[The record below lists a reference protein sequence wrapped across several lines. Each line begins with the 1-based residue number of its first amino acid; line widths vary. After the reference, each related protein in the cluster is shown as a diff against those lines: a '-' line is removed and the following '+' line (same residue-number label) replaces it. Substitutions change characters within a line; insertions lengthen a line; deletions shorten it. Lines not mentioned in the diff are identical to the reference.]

1 MSLHGYELFQK
12 LETIGFHT
20 IDQGSLYRLLRQLE
34 KENLV
39 ASEWD
44 TTGNGPAKR
53 CHKIT
58 EVGVTYLKEYA
69 NQLETYQSILDQFF
83 ITYSNLLEFF
93 IPSFKRKAP
102 MTRGGMKMSTTTKKS
117 EQVKKAVV
125 KEEGYQV
132 MPFVD
137 TIWNQFAKSL
147 DWAKEL
153 QESGEEAYL
162 KTVKETIKFN
172 KDFRNSFLNLYQE
185 SKRTNSEIV
194 DSVSAL
200 YKKNDA
206 LQIDF
211 PELTDQ
217 FRDVSDRVENL
228 ALTPIKLSFDLMDRL
243 DNNLVENSENY
254 VHYVRERR
262 NDLLKVTSDYVEIA
276 KNNHKN
282 IFSMIEKSVK
292 VHVNN

>member
-1 MSLHGYELFQK
+1 
-12 LETIGFHT
+12 
-20 IDQGSLYRLLRQLE
+20 
-34 KENLV
+34 
-39 ASEWD
+39 
-44 TTGNGPAKR
+44 
-53 CHKIT
+53 
-58 EVGVTYLKEYA
+58 
-69 NQLETYQSILDQFF
+69 
-83 ITYSNLLEFF
+83 
-93 IPSFKRKAP
+93 
-102 MTRGGMKMSTTTKKS
+102 MTRGGMKMRTTTKKS
-117 EQVKKAVV
+117 EQVKKVAEV

-137 TIWNQFAKSL
+137 TIWNQFALSL
-147 DWAKEL
+147 DWAKKL
-153 QESGEEAYL
+153 QESGEEVYL

-185 SKRTNSEIV
+185 SKKTNSEIV

-206 LQIDF
+206 FQIDF

-228 ALTPIKLSFDLMDRL
+228 ALTPIKLSFDLMDRF

-292 VHVNN
+292 VLVNK

>member
-1 MSLHGYELFQK
+1 
-12 LETIGFHT
+12 
-20 IDQGSLYRLLRQLE
+20 
-34 KENLV
+34 
-39 ASEWD
+39 
-44 TTGNGPAKR
+44 
-53 CHKIT
+53 
-58 EVGVTYLKEYA
+58 
-69 NQLETYQSILDQFF
+69 
-83 ITYSNLLEFF
+83 
-93 IPSFKRKAP
+93 

-117 EQVKKAVV
+117 EQVKKAAEV

-137 TIWNQFAKSL
+137 TIWNQFALSL

-185 SKRTNSEIV
+185 SKKTNSEIV

-200 YKKNDA
+200 YKKNDV

-228 ALTPIKLSFDLMDRL
+228 ALTPIKLSFDLMDRF

>member
-1 MSLHGYELFQK
+1 
-12 LETIGFHT
+12 
-20 IDQGSLYRLLRQLE
+20 
-34 KENLV
+34 
-39 ASEWD
+39 
-44 TTGNGPAKR
+44 
-53 CHKIT
+53 
-58 EVGVTYLKEYA
+58 
-69 NQLETYQSILDQFF
+69 
-83 ITYSNLLEFF
+83 
-93 IPSFKRKAP
+93 
-102 MTRGGMKMSTTTKKS
+102 MTRGGMKMSTTTKIS
-117 EQVKKAVV
+117 EQAKKAAVV

-137 TIWNQFAKSL
+137 TLWNQFGLSL

-162 KTVKETIKFN
+162 KTVKETIKVN

-185 SKRTNSEIV
+185 SKKTNSEIV

-200 YKKNDA
+200 YKKNDV

-228 ALTPIKLSFDLMDRL
+228 ALTPIKLSFDLMDRF

>member
-1 MSLHGYELFQK
+1 
-12 LETIGFHT
+12 
-20 IDQGSLYRLLRQLE
+20 
-34 KENLV
+34 
-39 ASEWD
+39 
-44 TTGNGPAKR
+44 
-53 CHKIT
+53 
-58 EVGVTYLKEYA
+58 
-69 NQLETYQSILDQFF
+69 
-83 ITYSNLLEFF
+83 
-93 IPSFKRKAP
+93 

-117 EQVKKAVV
+117 EQAKKAVEV

-137 TIWNQFAKSL
+137 TIWNQFALSL

-162 KTVKETIKFN
+162 ETVKETIKFN

-185 SKRTNSEIV
+185 SKKTNSEIV

-228 ALTPIKLSFDLMDRL
+228 ALTPIKLSFDLMDRF

-262 NDLLKVTSDYVEIA
+262 NDLLKVTDDYVEIA

-282 IFSMIEKSVK
+282 IVSMIEKSVK
-292 VHVNN
+292 VLVNK

>member
-1 MSLHGYELFQK
+1 
-12 LETIGFHT
+12 
-20 IDQGSLYRLLRQLE
+20 
-34 KENLV
+34 
-39 ASEWD
+39 
-44 TTGNGPAKR
+44 
-53 CHKIT
+53 
-58 EVGVTYLKEYA
+58 
-69 NQLETYQSILDQFF
+69 
-83 ITYSNLLEFF
+83 
-93 IPSFKRKAP
+93 

-117 EQVKKAVV
+117 EQVKKAAEV

-137 TIWNQFAKSL
+137 TIWNQFALSL

-185 SKRTNSEIV
+185 SKKTNSEIV

-200 YKKNDA
+200 YKKNDV

-228 ALTPIKLSFDLMDRL
+228 ALTPIKLSFDLMDRF
-243 DNNLVENSENY
+243 DNNLVENSENS

>member
-1 MSLHGYELFQK
+1 
-12 LETIGFHT
+12 
-20 IDQGSLYRLLRQLE
+20 
-34 KENLV
+34 
-39 ASEWD
+39 
-44 TTGNGPAKR
+44 
-53 CHKIT
+53 
-58 EVGVTYLKEYA
+58 
-69 NQLETYQSILDQFF
+69 
-83 ITYSNLLEFF
+83 
-93 IPSFKRKAP
+93 
-102 MTRGGMKMSTTTKKS
+102 MTRGGMKMSTTTKIS
-117 EQVKKAVV
+117 EQAKTAAVV

-137 TIWNQFAKSL
+137 TIWNQFALSL

-162 KTVKETIKFN
+162 KTVKETIKVN

-185 SKRTNSEIV
+185 SKKTNSEIV

-206 LQIDF
+206 FQIDF

-228 ALTPIKLSFDLMDRL
+228 ALTPIKLSFDLMDRF

-282 IFSMIEKSVK
+282 IVSMFEKSVK
-292 VHVNN
+292 VLVNK

>member
-1 MSLHGYELFQK
+1 
-12 LETIGFHT
+12 
-20 IDQGSLYRLLRQLE
+20 
-34 KENLV
+34 
-39 ASEWD
+39 
-44 TTGNGPAKR
+44 
-53 CHKIT
+53 
-58 EVGVTYLKEYA
+58 
-69 NQLETYQSILDQFF
+69 
-83 ITYSNLLEFF
+83 
-93 IPSFKRKAP
+93 
-102 MTRGGMKMSTTTKKS
+102 MTRGGKKMSTMTKKS
-117 EQVKKAVV
+117 EQVKKVAEV

-137 TIWNQFAKSL
+137 TFWNQFGISL
-147 DWAKEL
+147 GRAKEL

-172 KDFRNSFLNLYQE
+172 QEFRNSFLNLFQE
-185 SKRTNSEIV
+185 SKKTNSEIV

-200 YKKNDA
+200 FKKNDA

-228 ALTPIKLSFDLMDRL
+228 ALTPIKLSFDLMDRF

-254 VHYVRERR
+254 VHYTRERR
-262 NDLLKVTSDYVEIA
+262 NDLVKVIDDYVEVA

-282 IFSMIEKSVK
+282 IVSMFEKSLK
-292 VHVNN
+292 VLVTK

>member
-1 MSLHGYELFQK
+1 
-12 LETIGFHT
+12 
-20 IDQGSLYRLLRQLE
+20 
-34 KENLV
+34 
-39 ASEWD
+39 
-44 TTGNGPAKR
+44 
-53 CHKIT
+53 
-58 EVGVTYLKEYA
+58 
-69 NQLETYQSILDQFF
+69 
-83 ITYSNLLEFF
+83 
-93 IPSFKRKAP
+93 

-117 EQVKKAVV
+117 EQVKKAAEV

-137 TIWNQFAKSL
+137 TIWNQFALSL

-185 SKRTNSEIV
+185 SKKTNSEIV
-194 DSVSAL
+194 DSVSAH
-200 YKKNDA
+200 YKKNDV

-228 ALTPIKLSFDLMDRL
+228 ALTPIKLSFDLMDRF

-282 IFSMIEKSVK
+282 IFSMIEKSIK

>member
-1 MSLHGYELFQK
+1 
-12 LETIGFHT
+12 
-20 IDQGSLYRLLRQLE
+20 
-34 KENLV
+34 
-39 ASEWD
+39 
-44 TTGNGPAKR
+44 
-53 CHKIT
+53 
-58 EVGVTYLKEYA
+58 
-69 NQLETYQSILDQFF
+69 
-83 ITYSNLLEFF
+83 
-93 IPSFKRKAP
+93 
-102 MTRGGMKMSTTTKKS
+102 MTRGGMKMSTTTKIS
-117 EQVKKAVV
+117 EQAKKAAVV

-137 TIWNQFAKSL
+137 TLWNQFGLSL

-162 KTVKETIKFN
+162 KTVKETIKVN

-185 SKRTNSEIV
+185 SKKTNSEIV

-206 LQIDF
+206 FQIDF

-228 ALTPIKLSFDLMDRL
+228 ALTPIKLSFDLMDRF

-282 IFSMIEKSVK
+282 IVSMIEKSVK
-292 VHVNN
+292 VLVNK

>member
-1 MSLHGYELFQK
+1 
-12 LETIGFHT
+12 
-20 IDQGSLYRLLRQLE
+20 
-34 KENLV
+34 
-39 ASEWD
+39 
-44 TTGNGPAKR
+44 
-53 CHKIT
+53 
-58 EVGVTYLKEYA
+58 
-69 NQLETYQSILDQFF
+69 
-83 ITYSNLLEFF
+83 
-93 IPSFKRKAP
+93 

-117 EQVKKAVV
+117 EQVKKAAVV

-137 TIWNQFAKSL
+137 TLWNQFGLSL

-162 KTVKETIKFN
+162 KTVKETIKVN

-206 LQIDF
+206 FQIDF

-228 ALTPIKLSFDLMDRL
+228 ALTPIKLSFDLMDRF

>member
-1 MSLHGYELFQK
+1 
-12 LETIGFHT
+12 
-20 IDQGSLYRLLRQLE
+20 
-34 KENLV
+34 
-39 ASEWD
+39 
-44 TTGNGPAKR
+44 
-53 CHKIT
+53 
-58 EVGVTYLKEYA
+58 
-69 NQLETYQSILDQFF
+69 
-83 ITYSNLLEFF
+83 
-93 IPSFKRKAP
+93 
-102 MTRGGMKMSTTTKKS
+102 MTRGGMKMRTTTKKS
-117 EQVKKAVV
+117 EQVKKVAEV

-137 TIWNQFAKSL
+137 TLWKQFGLSL

-162 KTVKETIKFN
+162 KTVKETIKVN

-185 SKRTNSEIV
+185 SKKTNSEIV

-200 YKKNDA
+200 YKKNDV

-228 ALTPIKLSFDLMDRL
+228 ALTPIKLSFDLMDRF

>member
-1 MSLHGYELFQK
+1 
-12 LETIGFHT
+12 
-20 IDQGSLYRLLRQLE
+20 
-34 KENLV
+34 
-39 ASEWD
+39 
-44 TTGNGPAKR
+44 
-53 CHKIT
+53 
-58 EVGVTYLKEYA
+58 
-69 NQLETYQSILDQFF
+69 
-83 ITYSNLLEFF
+83 
-93 IPSFKRKAP
+93 
-102 MTRGGMKMSTTTKKS
+102 MSTMTKKS
-117 EQVKKAVV
+117 EQVKKVAEV

-137 TIWNQFAKSL
+137 TFWNQFGISL
-147 DWAKEL
+147 DRAKEL

-172 KDFRNSFLNLYQE
+172 QEFRNSFLNLFQE
-185 SKRTNSEIV
+185 SKKTNSEIV

-200 YKKNDA
+200 FKKNDA

-228 ALTPIKLSFDLMDRL
+228 ALTPIKLSFDLMDRF

-254 VHYVRERR
+254 VHYTRERR
-262 NDLLKVTSDYVEIA
+262 NDLVKVIDDYVEVA

-282 IFSMIEKSVK
+282 IVSMFENSLK
-292 VHVNN
+292 VLVTK

>member
-1 MSLHGYELFQK
+1 
-12 LETIGFHT
+12 
-20 IDQGSLYRLLRQLE
+20 
-34 KENLV
+34 
-39 ASEWD
+39 
-44 TTGNGPAKR
+44 
-53 CHKIT
+53 
-58 EVGVTYLKEYA
+58 
-69 NQLETYQSILDQFF
+69 
-83 ITYSNLLEFF
+83 
-93 IPSFKRKAP
+93 

-117 EQVKKAVV
+117 EQVKKAAEV

-137 TIWNQFAKSL
+137 TIWNQFALSL

-185 SKRTNSEIV
+185 SKKNNSEIV

-200 YKKNDA
+200 YKKNDV

-228 ALTPIKLSFDLMDRL
+228 ALTPIKLSFDLMDRF
-243 DNNLVENSENY
+243 DNNLVENSQNY

>member
-1 MSLHGYELFQK
+1 
-12 LETIGFHT
+12 
-20 IDQGSLYRLLRQLE
+20 
-34 KENLV
+34 
-39 ASEWD
+39 
-44 TTGNGPAKR
+44 
-53 CHKIT
+53 
-58 EVGVTYLKEYA
+58 
-69 NQLETYQSILDQFF
+69 
-83 ITYSNLLEFF
+83 
-93 IPSFKRKAP
+93 

-117 EQVKKAVV
+117 EQVKKAAEV

-137 TIWNQFAKSL
+137 TIWNQFALSL

-185 SKRTNSEIV
+185 SKKTNSEIV

-200 YKKNDA
+200 YKKNDV

-228 ALTPIKLSFDLMDRL
+228 ALTPIKLSFDLMDRF

-282 IFSMIEKSVK
+282 IVSMIEKSVK
-292 VHVNN
+292 VLVNK

>member
-1 MSLHGYELFQK
+1 
-12 LETIGFHT
+12 
-20 IDQGSLYRLLRQLE
+20 
-34 KENLV
+34 
-39 ASEWD
+39 
-44 TTGNGPAKR
+44 
-53 CHKIT
+53 
-58 EVGVTYLKEYA
+58 
-69 NQLETYQSILDQFF
+69 
-83 ITYSNLLEFF
+83 
-93 IPSFKRKAP
+93 
-102 MTRGGMKMSTTTKKS
+102 MTRGGMKMSTTTKIS
-117 EQVKKAVV
+117 EHAKKAAVV

-137 TIWNQFAKSL
+137 TLWNQFGLSL

-162 KTVKETIKFN
+162 KTVKETIKVN

-185 SKRTNSEIV
+185 SKKTNSEIV

-206 LQIDF
+206 FQIDF

-228 ALTPIKLSFDLMDRL
+228 ALTPIKLSFDLMDRF

-282 IFSMIEKSVK
+282 IVSMIEKSVK
-292 VHVNN
+292 VLVNK

>member
-1 MSLHGYELFQK
+1 
-12 LETIGFHT
+12 
-20 IDQGSLYRLLRQLE
+20 
-34 KENLV
+34 
-39 ASEWD
+39 
-44 TTGNGPAKR
+44 
-53 CHKIT
+53 
-58 EVGVTYLKEYA
+58 
-69 NQLETYQSILDQFF
+69 
-83 ITYSNLLEFF
+83 
-93 IPSFKRKAP
+93 
-102 MTRGGMKMSTTTKKS
+102 MTRGGMKMSTTTKIS
-117 EQVKKAVV
+117 EQAKKAAVV

-137 TIWNQFAKSL
+137 TIWNQFALSL
-147 DWAKEL
+147 DWAKKL
-153 QESGEEAYL
+153 QESGEEVYL
-162 KTVKETIKFN
+162 KTVKETIKVN

-185 SKRTNSEIV
+185 SKKTNSEIV

-206 LQIDF
+206 FQIDF

-228 ALTPIKLSFDLMDRL
+228 ALTPIKLSFDLMDRF

>member
-1 MSLHGYELFQK
+1 
-12 LETIGFHT
+12 
-20 IDQGSLYRLLRQLE
+20 
-34 KENLV
+34 
-39 ASEWD
+39 
-44 TTGNGPAKR
+44 
-53 CHKIT
+53 
-58 EVGVTYLKEYA
+58 
-69 NQLETYQSILDQFF
+69 
-83 ITYSNLLEFF
+83 
-93 IPSFKRKAP
+93 

-117 EQVKKAVV
+117 EQVKKAAKV
-125 KEEGYQV
+125 KEEGYQA

-137 TIWNQFAKSL
+137 TIWNQFALSL

-172 KDFRNSFLNLYQE
+172 KDYRNSFLNLYQE
-185 SKRTNSEIV
+185 SKKTNSEIV

-200 YKKNDA
+200 YKKNDV

-228 ALTPIKLSFDLMDRL
+228 ALTPIKLSFDLMDRF

-276 KNNHKN
+276 KNNYAN

>member
-1 MSLHGYELFQK
+1 
-12 LETIGFHT
+12 
-20 IDQGSLYRLLRQLE
+20 
-34 KENLV
+34 
-39 ASEWD
+39 
-44 TTGNGPAKR
+44 
-53 CHKIT
+53 
-58 EVGVTYLKEYA
+58 
-69 NQLETYQSILDQFF
+69 
-83 ITYSNLLEFF
+83 
-93 IPSFKRKAP
+93 
-102 MTRGGMKMSTTTKKS
+102 MTRGGMKMSTTTKIS
-117 EQVKKAVV
+117 EQAKKAAVV

-137 TIWNQFAKSL
+137 TIWNQFALSL

-162 KTVKETIKFN
+162 KTVKETIKVN

-185 SKRTNSEIV
+185 SKKTNSEIV

-228 ALTPIKLSFDLMDRL
+228 ALTPIKLSFDLMDRF

-282 IFSMIEKSVK
+282 IVSMIEKSVK
-292 VHVNN
+292 VLVNK

>member
-1 MSLHGYELFQK
+1 
-12 LETIGFHT
+12 
-20 IDQGSLYRLLRQLE
+20 
-34 KENLV
+34 
-39 ASEWD
+39 
-44 TTGNGPAKR
+44 
-53 CHKIT
+53 
-58 EVGVTYLKEYA
+58 
-69 NQLETYQSILDQFF
+69 
-83 ITYSNLLEFF
+83 
-93 IPSFKRKAP
+93 
-102 MTRGGMKMSTTTKKS
+102 MSTTSKKS

-137 TIWNQFAKSL
+137 TIWNQFALSL
-147 DWAKEL
+147 DWAKKL
-153 QESGEEAYL
+153 QESGEEVYL

-200 YKKNDA
+200 YEKNDA

-228 ALTPIKLSFDLMDRL
+228 ALTPIKLSFDLMDRF

-254 VHYVRERR
+254 VLFVRERR
-262 NDLLKVTSDYVEIA
+262 NDLLKVTSNYVEIA

-282 IFSMIEKSVK
+282 IYSMIEKSVK

>member
-1 MSLHGYELFQK
+1 
-12 LETIGFHT
+12 
-20 IDQGSLYRLLRQLE
+20 
-34 KENLV
+34 
-39 ASEWD
+39 
-44 TTGNGPAKR
+44 
-53 CHKIT
+53 
-58 EVGVTYLKEYA
+58 
-69 NQLETYQSILDQFF
+69 
-83 ITYSNLLEFF
+83 
-93 IPSFKRKAP
+93 
-102 MTRGGMKMSTTTKKS
+102 MSTTTKKS
-117 EQVKKAVV
+117 EQVKKAAEV

-137 TIWNQFAKSL
+137 TIWNQFALSL

-185 SKRTNSEIV
+185 SKKTNSEIV

-200 YKKNDA
+200 YKKNDV

-217 FRDVSDRVENL
+217 FRDVSHRVENL
-228 ALTPIKLSFDLMDRL
+228 ALTPIKLSFDLMDRF

>member
-1 MSLHGYELFQK
+1 
-12 LETIGFHT
+12 
-20 IDQGSLYRLLRQLE
+20 
-34 KENLV
+34 
-39 ASEWD
+39 
-44 TTGNGPAKR
+44 
-53 CHKIT
+53 
-58 EVGVTYLKEYA
+58 
-69 NQLETYQSILDQFF
+69 
-83 ITYSNLLEFF
+83 
-93 IPSFKRKAP
+93 
-102 MTRGGMKMSTTTKKS
+102 MTRGGMKMSTTTKIS
-117 EQVKKAVV
+117 EQAKKAAVV

-137 TIWNQFAKSL
+137 TLWNQFGLSL

-162 KTVKETIKFN
+162 KTVKETIKVN

-185 SKRTNSEIV
+185 SKKTNSEIV

-206 LQIDF
+206 FQIDF

-228 ALTPIKLSFDLMDRL
+228 ALTPIKLSFDLMDRF

>member
-1 MSLHGYELFQK
+1 
-12 LETIGFHT
+12 
-20 IDQGSLYRLLRQLE
+20 
-34 KENLV
+34 
-39 ASEWD
+39 
-44 TTGNGPAKR
+44 
-53 CHKIT
+53 
-58 EVGVTYLKEYA
+58 
-69 NQLETYQSILDQFF
+69 
-83 ITYSNLLEFF
+83 
-93 IPSFKRKAP
+93 

-117 EQVKKAVV
+117 EQVKKAAEV

-137 TIWNQFAKSL
+137 TIWNQFALSL
-147 DWAKEL
+147 DWAKKL

-228 ALTPIKLSFDLMDRL
+228 ALTPIKLSFDLIDRF

-282 IFSMIEKSVK
+282 IVSMIEKSVK